1 MRIEINPRSLLNL
14 ENICEV
20 LYKLHPSVLDDLVE
34 MERSLGKI
42 LGTIDLDNV
51 SLEEREFLSR
61 NYQEEDYSSES
72 ITQDDEGVKVT
83 TKTFDNKEDAIK
95 FLNEYKSNNPNV
107 KILNEYKD
115 EDEDEDEEFKKQLKK
130 FKNKYF
136 NEEYENACLFHELR
150 KYIQLDTDEY
160 IPMKIYVEVE
170 DPVIGKKVKELVE
183 ALEKTRA
190 PEQFYLNKKE
200 MDEYAYFA
208 EGYGLT
214 MNEEQKRQSDD
225 FFDGED
231 VEGLKELL
239 RKEKLY
245 P

>member
-1 MRIEINPRSLLNL
+1 MRIEINPHSLLNL
-14 ENICEV
+14 EHICEV
-20 LYKLHPSVLDDLVE
+20 LYKLHPSVLVE
-34 MERSLGKI
+34 LIEMQRTLGNV
-42 LGTIDLDNV
+42 LGFIDLNNL

-61 NYQEEDYSSES
+61 QFQEEDYSSEP
-72 ITQDDEGVKVT
+72 ITQDDKGVKVT
-83 TKTFDNKEDAIK
+83 TKTFDNREDAIK
-95 FLNEYKSNNPNV
+95 CLNEYKSNNPNV
-107 KILNEYKD
+107 KILTEDKD
-115 EDEDEDEEFKKQLKK
+115 EDENEEFKKQLNK

-136 NEEYENACLFHELR
+136 NEDQLNSEHFHELR
-150 KYIQLDTDEY
+150 KYIQLDSDEY

-170 DPVIGKKVKELVE
+170 DPVIGKKVKELVQ

-190 PEQFYLNKKE
+190 PEQFYFNKE
-200 MDEYAYFA
+200 ELDEDAYFA

-214 MNEEQKRQSDD
+214 MNEEQRKKFDD
-225 FFDGED
+225 FFWGED

>member
-1 MRIEINPRSLLNL
+1 
-14 ENICEV
+14 
-20 LYKLHPSVLDDLVE
+20 
-34 MERSLGKI
+34 
-42 LGTIDLDNV
+42 
-51 SLEEREFLSR
+51 
-61 NYQEEDYSSES
+61 
-72 ITQDDEGVKVT
+72 
-83 TKTFDNKEDAIK
+83 
-95 FLNEYKSNNPNV
+95 
-107 KILNEYKD
+107 
-115 EDEDEDEEFKKQLKK
+115 
-130 FKNKYF
+130 
-136 NEEYENACLFHELR
+136 
-150 KYIQLDTDEY
+150 
-160 IPMKIYVEVE
+160 MKIYVEVE
-170 DPVIGKKVKELVE
+170 DPVIGKKVKELVK

-214 MNEEQKRQSDD
+214 MNEEQKKQSDD

>member
-1 MRIEINPRSLLNL
+1 MRININPRSLLNL
-14 ENICEV
+14 EYICEV
-20 LYKLHPSVLDDLVE
+20 LYKIHPSVLDYLIE
-34 MERSLGKI
+34 MERTLGDV
-42 LGTIDLDNV
+42 LGLIDLNNL
-51 SLEEREFLSR
+51 SLKEREFLS
-61 NYQEEDYSSES
+61 NFYQEEDYSSEPNS
-72 ITQDDEGVKVT
+72 QDKGVKVT
-83 TKTFDNKEDAIK
+83 SQSFDNKEDMIK
-95 FLNEYKSNNPNV
+95 FVNEYKSNNPNV
-107 KILNEYKD
+107 LNQD
-115 EDEDEDEEFKKQLKK
+115 EDEDEDEEFNENQL
-130 FKNKYF
+130 NREYF
-136 NEEYENACLFHELR
+136 HNLR

-200 MDEYAYFA
+200 LDEDAYFA

-214 MNEEQKRQSDD
+214 MNEEQKKQRDD
-225 FFDGED
+225 FFWGED

-239 RKEKLY
+239 IKEKLY

>member
-14 ENICEV
+14 EHICEV

-34 MERSLGKI
+34 MERSLGDI
-42 LGTIDLDNV
+42 LGVINLNNL
-51 SLEEREFLSR
+51 SLKKREFLSD

-72 ITQDDEGVKVT
+72 ITQDDKGVKVT
-83 TKTFDNKEDAIK
+83 TKTFDNREDVIK
-95 FLNEYKSNNPNV
+95 CLNEYKSNNPNT
-107 KILNEYKD
+107 KILTE
-115 EDEDEDEEFKKQLKK
+115 EDSTSQLLKYITELEED
-130 FKNKYF
+130 KNYIQ
-136 NEEYENACLFHELR
+136 FHNLR
-150 KYIQLDTDEY
+150 KYLQLDTDEY

-200 MDEYAYFA
+200 LDEDAYFA

-214 MNEEQKRQSDD
+214 MNEEQEKQRDD
-225 FFDGED
+225 FFWGKD

-239 RKEKLY
+239 IKEKLY

>member
-34 MERSLGKI
+34 MERSLGSI
-42 LGTIDLDNV
+42 LGTIDLDNL

-61 NYQEEDYSSES
+61 NYQEDYSSES
-72 ITQDDEGVKVT
+72 ITQDE
-83 TKTFDNKEDAIK
+83 
-95 FLNEYKSNNPNV
+95 NE
-107 KILNEYKD
+107 E
-115 EDEDEDEEFKKQLKK
+115 

-136 NEEYENACLFHELR
+136 NEEYENACRFHELR

-160 IPMKIYVEVE
+160 IPIKIYVEVE
-170 DPVIGKKVKELVE
+170 DPVIGKKVRELVR

-231 VEGLKELL
+231 VEGLEELL
-239 RKEKLY
+239 IKEKLF